1 MRSRHRCAASAVL
14 ALLTVAALIGP
25 ASAQST
31 ALAPLTAT
39 PNSADTNATGTP
51 VLFGLNL
58 SSASGIGVDFQFG
71 GRVAMS
77 GGSIS
82 PGQTANASATLW
94 VPSSTQLSVSYL
106 GHSTSV
112 SISPLGAL
120 VDYPIPGL
128 NLLYLG
134 VPLTLYLNLTAS
146 ITGNSSV
153 TGPGTG
159 GGGPLN
165 WSSSGERS
173 FPVTALA
180 TAAPGSVLTSS
191 LSGLRYSVAL
201 GVDAGAEI
209 PLLGHYVVHLLT
221 IGQLGLFPGVPSAVQ
236 STYVVP
242 TAPHTSAA
250 GGLGGPEAELAVGG
264 IVAVAAV
271 TALLGVLLWRR
282 KQRG

>member
-1 MRSRHRCAASAVL
+1 ML
-14 ALLTVAALIGP
+14 ALLFMAFLIAP
-25 ASAQST
+25 TSAQSP
-31 ALAPLTAT
+31 LGAPLTGSSK
-39 PNSADTNATGTP
+39 PADTNATGTP

-58 SSASGIGVDFQFG
+58 SVASGVGVDFQFG
-71 GRVAMS
+71 GQVAMS

-94 VPSSTQLSVSYL
+94 VPSSTQISLSYL
-106 GHSTSV
+106 GQSTSV
-112 SISPLGAL
+112 SISPIGAL

-128 NLLYLG
+128 NLQYLG

-159 GGGPLN
+159 GGGALN
-165 WSSSGERS
+165 WSSPGERS
-173 FPVTALA
+173 FPVRASA

-191 LSGLRYSVAL
+191 LTGLRYSVAL
-201 GVDAGAEI
+201 GLDAGAEI

-221 IGQLGLFPGVPSAVQ
+221 IGQLGLFPGVPSAIQ

-242 TAPHTSAA
+242 AAPHTSAA
-250 GGLGGPEAELAVGG
+250 GGLGGPEQELALGG

-282 KQRG
+282 KRRG